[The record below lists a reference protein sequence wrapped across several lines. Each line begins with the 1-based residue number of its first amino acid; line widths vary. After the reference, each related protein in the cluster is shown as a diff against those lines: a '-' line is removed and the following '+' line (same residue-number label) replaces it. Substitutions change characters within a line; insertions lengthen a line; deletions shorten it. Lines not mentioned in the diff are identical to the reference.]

1 MLLAFDHN
9 IVDLGE
15 FRRQRERDAVDCDV
29 ERGESPDNPA
39 VSYYKIRG
47 ATFAA
52 VQSHINELIAEVE
65 SFGSGGYGTFLGPK
79 RGDDGNYY
87 AIGKVEVAPDV
98 ETMGV

>member
-15 FRRQRERDAVDCDV
+15 FRRQRERDAVHCDI

-52 VQSHINELIAEVE
+52 VQSQINGLIAEVE
-65 SFGSGGYGTFLGPK
+65 SLGAGGYGTFLGPK
-79 RGDDGNYY
+79 RGDDGNFY
-87 AIGKVEVAPDV
+87 ALGRVEVAPDV
-98 ETMGV
+98 